1 MKSKRLSCFFVLLL
15 IITGMTG
22 FAQKRSLTNIADEA
36 FEAKQY
42 VLAAEKYKD
51 AYSKV
56 DANRA
61 EKNRILFRLSECY
74 RFMNHPK
81 KAVDVYDRLI
91 KARYY
96 KTEPQIFFYKGEFER
111 FLGDFEEAEY
121 SYKEYLKLVPNDEM
135 TLSRLSAMKKAEE
148 WMANPT
154 KHVITNMKSL
164 NTEYDEWMP
173 KFTDPSNPSKMI
185 FTSSREGVTTETKDV
200 WTGEYFSDLF
210 YSEQDRKG
218 YWSEPML
225 YDTEGNINTP
235 FHEGEADVD
244 VKETSIYFSRCMVQ
258 KSHDLSCAIY
268 TSSKKGRGWSAPER
282 IILGDTVFN
291 YLHPTLSEDKLTMY
305 FSSDRPGGHGDYDI
319 WKATRSSKKET
330 KWTEITNL
338 GKIVNSKGKEQFPI
352 LRNDTTLYFSS
363 NGHEGLGGYDIFFT
377 SYQNG
382 KWSVPEN
389 LGYPLNTQYDEIGI
403 VFYPNSSNSPAEAE
417 QGFLSSN
424 RKHGKGG
431 DDIYSFYRAPL
442 IYSIKGKVRDDLSMQ
457 LVEGAKVKL
466 IGSDES
472 VVETRT
478 DRKGRYEFDSSQVK
492 HNVNYTLTVS
502 QVDYLNTSG
511 KETTVG
517 LTNSKDFVHDF
528 RLKPMTKDP
537 VVLPEIRYDLSQ
549 WDLKPQYEDSLTDL
563 LLVLMN
569 NPSFVVELRS
579 HTDSRPFPR
588 ITNDTLS
595 QHRAESVVNYLVAR
609 GIDRE
614 RLVPKGYA
622 AREPRT
628 LDRATSVT
636 IDKKT
641 YSFPKGVT
649 LTDEYIANLKSVGER
664 EAAHQL
670 NRRTEF
676 RIIRTDYL
684 SNQQKD
690 SIKAL
695 ETNKEV
701 INIVAEIEPPT
712 VLETI
717 PIVYDDNNVKVTMI
731 HGKKAQINI
740 VFNGA
745 AVPVIYDE
753 RYPDAAVISWDLA
766 MEFLRSGRIN
776 KNDFM
781 MKEKAFE
788 DNGDIIDNS
797 VLFFRTATIGPRSW
811 TDKYQVIVQKGL
823 SYDMIINKNGLKD
836 FGDFTFDKA
845 KGEIRFE

>member
-1 MKSKRLSCFFVLLL
+1 MKLKKVSCFFAFLL
-15 IITGMTG
+15 IVTTMQG
-22 FAQKRSLTNIADEA
+22 FAQKRTLTGIADEA

-42 VLAAEKYKD
+42 VLAVEKYKT
-51 AYSKV
+51 AYTKA

-61 EKNRILFRLSECY
+61 EKNRILFRMSECY
-74 RFMNHPK
+74 RFMNQPR
-81 KAVDVYDRLI
+81 KAVDLYDRLI
-91 KARYY
+91 KAKYY
-96 KTEPQIFFYKGEFER
+96 KVEPQIFFHKGEFER
-111 FLGDFEEAEY
+111 FLGNFSEAEY
-121 SYKEYLKLVPNDEM
+121 SYKEYLKLVPNDE
-135 TLSRLSAMKKAEE
+135 LAHSRLSAMKKSEQ

-154 KHVITNMKSL
+154 KHKITNMKIL

-173 KFTDPSNPSKMI
+173 KFTDPSGANKI
-185 FTSSREGVTTETKDV
+185 LFTSSREGVTTEKKDV

-225 YDTEGNINTP
+225 YDMESIINTP

-244 VKETSIYFSRCMVQ
+244 AKETSIYFSRCMVL
-258 KSHDLSCAIY
+258 KSQDLSCAIY
-268 TSSKKGRGWSAPER
+268 SSTKKGRGWSEPER
-282 IILGDTVFN
+282 IILGDTSFN
-291 YLHPTLSEDKLTMY
+291 YLHPTLSEDRLTMY
-305 FSSDRPGGHGDYDI
+305 FASDRPGGHGDYDI
-319 WKATRSSKKET
+319 WKATRAGVKET
-330 KWTEITNL
+330 KWAEITNL

-363 NGHEGLGGYDIFFT
+363 NGHEGLGGYDVFST
-377 SYQNG
+377 SWKNGHWTEPQN
-382 KWSVPEN
+382 P
-389 LGYPLNTQYDEIGI
+389 GYPLNTQYDEIGI
-403 VFYPNSSNSPAEAE
+403 VFYPNSSASPAEAE
-417 QGFLSSN
+417 RGFLSSN
-424 RKHGKGG
+424 RKNGKGG

-466 IGSDES
+466 IGSDET

-478 DRKGRYEFDSSQVK
+478 DRKGCYEFDSTQVK

-517 LTNSKDFVHDF
+517 LANSKDFVHDF
-528 RLKPMTKDP
+528 RLKPMTKEP
-537 VVLPEIRYDLSQ
+537 VVLPEIRYDLAQ

-609 GIDRE
+609 GIDRQ
-614 RLVPKGYA
+614 RLIPKGYA
-622 AREPRT
+622 SREPRT
-628 LDRATSVT
+628 LDRKTAV
-636 IDKKT
+636 IFDKKT
-641 YSFPKGVT
+641 YTFPKGAT
-649 LTDEYIANLKSVGER
+649 MTDEYIAKLATKGEQ

-676 RIIRTDYL
+676 RIVRTDYL
-684 SNQQKD
+684 SNEQKD
-690 SIKAL
+690 SIKASK
-695 ETNKEV
+695 TNSEV

-712 VLETI
+712 VMETI
-717 PIVYDDNNVKVTMI
+717 PIVYSDNNVKVTMI
-731 HGKKAQINI
+731 HGKKAQLNI
-740 VFNGA
+740 IFNGA

-766 MEFLRSGRIN
+766 MDFLRSGRIN
-776 KNDFM
+776 KNDFQL
-781 MKEKAFE
+781 KEKAFE
-788 DNGDIIDNS
+788 ESGDIIDNS
-797 VLFFRTATIGPRSW
+797 VLYFRTATIGPRSW

-836 FGDFTFDKA
+836 FGNFVFDKA